1 MKHSSAGLQR
11 SILSLAAAFLGFA
24 TLAQAGPPLICHAI
38 QIGQAKSLPWVSEGW
53 NLSGQED
60 YNLTH
65 LVPDTLAILIP
76 HTAVLVRME
85 TLRRATIY
93 AQQDPQVAAAL
104 LAAIR
109 DRATTAEAQGHAD
122 ALAWFDAGYLVE
134 AYKQANWL
142 FEKAPGM
149 IGDQHWVRSE
159 KSNPAT
165 GLEGYAW
172 VAKAISL
179 RGDDAEM
186 EFAAALITLEGQPQD
201 YQEHVSRAM
210 AGAQSDP
217 LLAQN
222 LAARFSGNKGETISE
237 MLGKVTTAKNQ
248 P

>member
-1 MKHSSAGLQR
+1 MKHSAISLPR
-11 SILSLAAAFLGFA
+11 LTLSLAAVVLAFA
-24 TLAQAGPPLICHAI
+24 TVAKAGPPLICHAI

-53 NLSGQED
+53 NLSSQENYD
-60 YNLTH
+60 LTH
-65 LVPDTLAILIP
+65 LVPDTLAILNP

-93 AQQDPQVAAAL
+93 AQKDPQVAAAL

-109 DRATTAEAQGHAD
+109 DRATTAEAQGRAD

-134 AYKQANWL
+134 TYKQANWL

-149 IGDQHWVRSE
+149 IADQHWVRSE
-159 KSNPAT
+159 KPNPAT
-165 GLEGYAW
+165 GLDGYAW
-172 VAKAISL
+172 VTKAISL
-179 RGDDAEM
+179 RGNDAEM
-186 EFAAALITLEGQPQD
+186 EFAAALVTLEGQTRD
-201 YQEHVSRAM
+201 HQEHVSRAT

-222 LAARFSGNKGETISE
+222 LAARFSGNKGETIAE